1 MFWRTL
7 LPFDILFSGTGAQ
20 GDEAPASPQGVP
32 LIPTFAHKGRRRR
45 GMETQCIR
53 LPLPG
58 LGEGA
63 G

>member
-32 LIPTFAHKGRRRR
+32 LIPTFSHEGEKETRNGDAVYPAPSPRIGR
-45 GMETQCIR
+45 GT
-53 LPLPG
+53 G
-58 LGEGA
+58 
-63 G
+63 